1 MWILSFFA
9 ASALQVS
16 ISLGQNP
23 TLGQPYTLTC
33 NVSVAS
39 EVTGTPTVQWVGPG
53 SSAPIVTGGDFTVSS
68 TSPYTLTINP
78 LHLSHAGQ
86 YTCQARV
93 RNVTNAAS
101 VSLAFD
107 GMTVLTKFE
116 DHANLELEH
125 IYLDVSQMLAIHTTI
140 IKTKVGNQPSD
151 KYEIIVH

>member
-9 ASALQVS
+9 ASALKVS

-23 TLGQPYTLTC
+23 ILGQQYTLTC

-39 EVTGTPTVQWVGPG
+39 GVTGTPTLQWVGPG

-68 TSPYTLTINP
+68 TSPYTLTVNP
-78 LHLSHAGQ
+78 LRLSHAGQ

-93 RNVTNAAS
+93 QNVTNAAS

-107 GMTVLTKFE
+107 GMTVL
-116 DHANLELEH
+116 N
-125 IYLDVSQMLAIHTTI
+125 
-140 IKTKVGNQPSD
+140 
-151 KYEIIVH
+151 